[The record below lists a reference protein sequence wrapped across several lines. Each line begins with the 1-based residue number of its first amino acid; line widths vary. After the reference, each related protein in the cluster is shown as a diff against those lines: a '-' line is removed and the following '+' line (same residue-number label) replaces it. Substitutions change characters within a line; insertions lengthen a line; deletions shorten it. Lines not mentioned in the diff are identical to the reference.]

1 MSEEYVFTFDIK
13 FALEEIKEAN
23 PKIKEKIKEKEQE
36 ILERAK
42 KLIIDNEYYYEK
54 MQSDVERAVREVV
67 FGEY

>member
-42 KLIIDNEYYYEK
+42 KLIIDSEYYYEK
-54 MQSDVERAVREVV
+54 MQSDVERAVREAVY
-67 FGEY
+67 GEY